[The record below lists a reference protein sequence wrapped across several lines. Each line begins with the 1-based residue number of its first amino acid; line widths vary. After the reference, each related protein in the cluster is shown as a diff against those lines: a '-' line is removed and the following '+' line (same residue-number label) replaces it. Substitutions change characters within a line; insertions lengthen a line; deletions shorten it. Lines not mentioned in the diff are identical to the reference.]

1 MTLAFPSLDF
11 DAAVA
16 AVCHGTATEAEMEA
30 LNTLLRGNA
39 RARDEYLFRL
49 ELHARLAST
58 PDLFPQ
64 EGEAASE
71 VCPPLLRLEEAS
83 SSSTVP
89 GSSGSTPRRW
99 RGPVL
104 ALAACLALAAAGA
117 WLLWFR
123 TPASLH
129 GATSTAVA
137 MLTRMVDARWRAGTG
152 PLRAGSP
159 LEPGWLRLESGL
171 AQVVFYSGARVVM
184 EGPTELQLLSRTAAV
199 CPSGR
204 LLAEVPP
211 PARGFRLQT
220 RDLTLVDLG
229 TSFGIATASGGAEVH
244 VFEGRVEVISST
256 ATRQP
261 LNGGQAVVVDGAG
274 ALRRV
279 ASSRT
284 AFTSLFEFQERSV
297 AAEAFRFEQWQF
309 AGTRLNDDPS
319 LLVRLDFE
327 TPGDTDWTLRNL
339 AAGDG
344 SVVSATVVGCQR
356 GEGRWREKQALEFQ
370 SVNDRVRLAVPGEF
384 EVLTLS
390 AWLCIKGMDRQFNS
404 LFMADGFEPGT
415 LHWLIRKDGVL
426 GLTVVGPGP
435 GRSQIMAS
443 PPVLTPDD
451 FGTWLHLAVV
461 LDGPSGKAVHYVNGE
476 AVSRHVLKL
485 DPPFRLGPAELGN
498 WDARSG
504 PDPAPFLIRNLTGA
518 LDEFALFSR
527 ALSDDEIRELHVSG
541 KPDQ

>member
-1 MTLAFPSLDF
+1 MTLRFPSPEF

-16 AVCHGTATEAEMEA
+16 TVCHGTATEAEMEA
-30 LNTLLRGNA
+30 LNALLRGNP
-39 RARDEYLFRL
+39 RALDEYLFRI

-64 EGEAASE
+64 AIETAPEA
-71 VCPPLLRLEEAS
+71 CPPVLRLEEAPAS
-83 SSSTVP
+83 IP
-89 GSSGSTPRRW
+89 PRSSGPAPRHW

-104 ALAACLALAAAGA
+104 ALAACLALAAIGT

-123 TPASLH
+123 NPASRRE
-129 GATSTAVA
+129 ATSSAVA
-137 MLTRMVDARWRAGTG
+137 MLTRTVGARWRTGAG
-152 PLRAGSP
+152 PLRVGSP

-171 AQVVFYSGARVVM
+171 AQVVFYSGTRLVI
-184 EGPTELQLLSRTAAV
+184 EGPTDLQLISRSAAA

-220 RDLTLVDLG
+220 RNLALVDLG
-229 TSFGIATASGGAEVH
+229 TSFGIDTASDRAEVH
-244 VFEGRVEVISST
+244 VFEGTVEVLPGT
-256 ATRQP
+256 ATKQS
-261 LNGGQAVVVDGAG
+261 LNGGQALVVDGAG
-274 ALRRV
+274 APRLV
-279 ASSRT
+279 GSSRA
-284 AFTSLFEFQERSV
+284 AFTPLSEFQERSL

-309 AGTRLNDDPS
+309 ASARLDDDPS

-327 TPGDTDWTLRNL
+327 TLDGTDWTLRNM
-339 AAGDG
+339 AARNR
-344 SVVSATVVGCQR
+344 SVGAATVVGCQR

-370 SVNDRVRLAVPGEF
+370 SVNDRVRLAVPGES
-384 EVLTLS
+384 EALTLS

-404 LFMADGFEPGT
+404 LFMADGFAPGT
-415 LHWLIRKDGVL
+415 LHWLIRNDGVL
-426 GLTVVGPGP
+426 GLTVVGPGS

-443 PPVLTPDD
+443 PPVLTLDD
-451 FGTWLHLAVV
+451 LRTWLHLAVV
-461 LDGPSGKAVHYVNGE
+461 LDGRSGQAVHYVNGDP
-476 AVSRHVLKL
+476 VSRHVLKL

-504 PDPAPFLIRNLTGA
+504 PDPAPILIRNLSGA

-527 ALSDDEIRELHVSG
+527 ALSAAEIRELFVQG
-541 KPDQ
+541 KPDL